1 MPYQSANGHRRIKQ
15 PGPMNTN
22 FEDKFIDGVLE
33 TMAARQGSA
42 AGSTRKGAGRPMSE
56 QQRLE
61 AEEAW
66 GRFSEAQHQA
76 GQQVGGGG
84 DLGWLVMDREGWRQH
99 VVVQGRGIGR

>member
-1 MPYQSANGHRRIKQ
+1 
-15 PGPMNTN
+15 MNTN

-33 TMAARQGSA
+33 TMAARQGLA
-42 AGSTRKGAGRPMSE
+42 AGSTRKGGAGRPMSE

-84 DLGWLVMDREGWRQH
+84 GWR
-99 VVVQGRGIGR
+99 